1 MLLWLIAT
9 GLAAGAGYIYTRS
22 FVKNRLRYVDA
33 VQKPAAP
40 IIAGAVAALAAAV
53 PVALLPVV
61 GLGTAVVFGAS
72 VAAGVASGR
81 KDRAPELGP

>member
-1 MLLWLIAT
+1 MILWLIAT
-9 GLAAGAGYIYTRS
+9 GLAAGAGYFYTRQ
-22 FVKNRLRYVDA
+22 FVHRRLRYVDA

-40 IIAGAVAALAAAV
+40 VVAGTVAALAAAV

-61 GLGTAVVFGAS
+61 GPATAVAFGVS

-81 KDRAPELGP
+81 KPTAD